1 MEPAVAGAPSLRPF
15 TGERAVSTGGDSGE
29 RRSRKPATV
38 VALVVALFVVGLTVS
53 GAFADVGPLS
63 GLSTTST
70 DASATS
76 FDTTGASTAD
86 TAVAPA
92 DTTTATNP
100 AISDPAADTTTT
112 GAPSSD
118 CAATGNE
125 TIGADLQAGT
135 LTVSGTGF
143 A

>member
-1 MEPAVAGAPSLRPF
+1 MEPAVARAPSLRPF
-15 TGERAVSTGGDSGE
+15 TEERAVSTGGHSGE

-76 FDTTGASTAD
+76 SDATGASTAD
-86 TAVAPA
+86 TTTAPA
-92 DTTTATNP
+92 DTTTTATNP
-100 AISDPAADTTTT
+100 ATTDPAADTTTT
-112 GAPSSD
+112 GAPSSG

-125 TIGADLQAGT
+125 TIGA
-135 LTVSGTGF
+135 
-143 A
+143 